1 MDDLPPLGAP
11 GQRLGRY
18 ELLQRIAVGGMAE
31 VYRAYAAGPG
41 DFRKLV
47 AIKRLLPQH
56 ALDPQ
61 LLRMFLDE
69 SRLMARFGHPN
80 LPQVI
85 DVSDGGG
92 VEVPFFVMEHVAGVD
107 LRDVLRAAGG
117 ALPVEHIVT
126 IAAGVAAGLHHAHE
140 LRADDG
146 RSLEIV
152 HRDISPS
159 NVLVSFDGTVKITD
173 FGVAKWLQQK
183 SFTYQGQL
191 KGKFAHMSPE
201 QCRGEPLDRRS
212 DVFAL
217 GTLLYEMSTGRPA
230 FEAETELELLS
241 RIASEDAV
249 WPRGPAG
256 DLPEGLGT
264 IIMRALRRSRDERF
278 ATTQEIQLAV
288 EAWARHERLVASPV
302 ALAAYLASLFAA
314 RVAEWRAAPARTDE
328 RPLVPV
334 ERAGFE
340 RTATDTFALGNTL
353 VSGETTQ
360 EAANL
365 VEGGRVVGP
374 AGPSPAAAS
383 PADPESRGST
393 GREDGGAAPT
403 GNRGAGSTT
412 LSSSMPAKK
421 PSGRRQRVVSVA
433 ALGVAAVLAIAVYQ
447 LSRSNDTPVF
457 EAAPPAAVA
466 RPMSGPTQAGQGA
479 TARTAATAPAVA
491 SPVAAGT
498 SAPVARP
505 TAATSPKYAAAA
517 AEPLAEGSGASR
529 ALAPGHRDHASA
541 RAQRSRR
548 AAQDLSRLALG
559 PGGASPRGED
569 ARDPEGG
576 NPPTTTSPSAP
587 ALAPRPVPSSALERR
602 TAAVPS
608 HPVPTKLWDPD
619 SPVPP

>member
-11 GQRLGRY
+11 RQRLGRY

-31 VYRAYAAGPG
+31 VYRAYAEGPG

-126 IAAGVAAGLHHAHE
+126 IAASVAAGLHHAHE

-146 RSLEIV
+146 RPLDIV

-159 NVLVSFDGTVKITD
+159 NVLVSFDGSVKITD

-217 GTLLYEMSTGRPA
+217 GTLLYEMATGRPP

-241 RIASEDAV
+241 RIASEDAA
-249 WPRGPAG
+249 WPRGRCCP
-256 DLPEGLGT
+256 
-264 IIMRALRRSRDERF
+264 RRSRSPERSPGRRRR
-278 ATTQEIQLAV
+278 
-288 EAWARHERLVASPV
+288 EAEYGRAHACS
-302 ALAAYLASLFAA
+302 AA
-314 RVAEWRAAPARTDE
+314 R
-328 RPLVPV
+328 
-334 ERAGFE
+334 
-340 RTATDTFALGNTL
+340 
-353 VSGETTQ
+353 
-360 EAANL
+360 
-365 VEGGRVVGP
+365 
-374 AGPSPAAAS
+374 
-383 PADPESRGST
+383 
-393 GREDGGAAPT
+393 GA
-403 GNRGAGSTT
+403 
-412 LSSSMPAKK
+412 
-421 PSGRRQRVVSVA
+421 
-433 ALGVAAVLAIAVYQ
+433 
-447 LSRSNDTPVF
+447 
-457 EAAPPAAVA
+457 
-466 RPMSGPTQAGQGA
+466 
-479 TARTAATAPAVA
+479 
-491 SPVAAGT
+491 
-498 SAPVARP
+498 
-505 TAATSPKYAAAA
+505 
-517 AEPLAEGSGASR
+517 
-529 ALAPGHRDHASA
+529 
-541 RAQRSRR
+541 RSRT
-548 AAQDLSRLALG
+548 S
-559 PGGASPRGED
+559 D
-569 ARDPEGG
+569 A
-576 NPPTTTSPSAP
+576 
-587 ALAPRPVPSSALERR
+587 
-602 TAAVPS
+602 
-608 HPVPTKLWDPD
+608 HW
-619 SPVPP
+619 

>member
-126 IAAGVAAGLHHAHE
+126 IAASVAAGLHHAHE

-159 NVLVSFDGTVKITD
+159 NVLVSFDGTIKITD

-217 GTLLYEMSTGRPA
+217 GTLLYEMATGRPP

-241 RIASEDAV
+241 RIASEDAA

-256 DLPEGLGT
+256 DLPEGLGA
-264 IIMRALRRSRDERF
+264 IIMRALRRNRDERF

-302 ALAAYLASLFAA
+302 ALGSYLATLFAA
-314 RVAEWRAAPARTDE
+314 RVAEWRAAPG
-328 RPLVPV
+328 
-334 ERAGFE
+334 RADDTPPATNDVHPAGVE
-340 RTATDTFALGNTL
+340 RTATDVFALGNTL
-353 VSGETTQ
+353 VSAES
-360 EAANL
+360 APA
-365 VEGGRVVGP
+365 VERGPVLEPAPASASTSARAPSGGRQRIVG
-374 AGPSPAAAS
+374 
-383 PADPESRGST
+383 
-393 GREDGGAAPT
+393 
-403 GNRGAGSTT
+403 
-412 LSSSMPAKK
+412 
-421 PSGRRQRVVSVA
+421 VA
-433 ALGVAAVLAIAVYQ
+433 ALGLAAILAVAVYQ
-447 LSRSNDTPVF
+447 LSRSNEAPAF
-457 EAAPPAAVA
+457 EAATPIADARVVYRAAEAGDRRAASTAAVSPAPRTVVLAGGPTAVARSPRDAAAVA
-466 RPMSGPTQAGQGA
+466 ERAGD
-479 TARTAATAPAVA
+479 
-491 SPVAAGT
+491 PVG
-498 SAPVARP
+498 
-505 TAATSPKYAAAA
+505 
-517 AEPLAEGSGASR
+517 
-529 ALAPGHRDHASA
+529 APGTVGPVRRDHASA
-541 RAQRSRR
+541 RAPRSRR

-559 PGGASPRGED
+559 PGGASPRGD
-569 ARDPEGG
+569 ALGAGQTRAPSV
-576 NPPTTTSPSAP
+576 TTSSPQPAAP
-587 ALAPRPVPSSALERR
+587 ALASPPAAAPSSPAEKH
-602 TAAVPS
+602 AAAATP
-608 HPVPTKLWDPD
+608 PPPTKLWDPD